1 MLWPPLSDRLRAWLR
16 ATGLDE
22 KRCAACR
29 EPFQPPPGS
38 RGMTAVLCPD
48 CVARLPRRT
57 AGYCPRCGEVTADP
71 AAPCTPCGACLADDP
86 PWTAFRLYGVF
97 DGLLRDMLHRG
108 KYGSDEACLDALGGL
123 LAEVCGDLPRPD
135 AVVPMPLHP
144 ERLRKR
150 GYNQCREMARP
161 LARALDAPVRD
172 DLLIRQRPTRP
183 QTELKRR
190 DRLRNLDGAFL
201 GLPAAYGLHVL
212 LADDTATTG
221 TSLRRAAHAL
231 LGAGARRVDVVVAA
245 HASLHTPAAPLRAA
259 GPV

>member
-108 KYGSDEACLDALGGL
+108 KYGSDEACLDA
-123 LAEVCGDLPRPD
+123 
-135 AVVPMPLHP
+135 
-144 ERLRKR
+144 
-150 GYNQCREMARP
+150 
-161 LARALDAPVRD
+161 
-172 DLLIRQRPTRP
+172 
-183 QTELKRR
+183 
-190 DRLRNLDGAFL
+190 
-201 GLPAAYGLHVL
+201 
-212 LADDTATTG
+212 
-221 TSLRRAAHAL
+221 
-231 LGAGARRVDVVVAA
+231 
-245 HASLHTPAAPLRAA
+245 
-259 GPV
+259 